1 MRTVHEVSRLTGVS
15 IRTLQYYDSI
25 GLLHPSEYTE
35 AGYRLYDDT
44 ALETLQQIL
53 LFRELEFPLK
63 EIRRIIES
71 PDFDREKA
79 IDQQIELLR
88 LKKEHLENLMNL
100 AREMKQGGT
109 SGMDFK
115 AFDKS
120 KLEEYARRAK
130 AEWGS
135 TPEYREYEQK
145 VEGRTDEQ
153 TGDLNRQMMQIFT
166 EIGAERNGDPASEKV
181 QGLVKKLQDFISEH
195 FYTCSC
201 QVLSG
206 LGQAYAAGG
215 EMTEN
220 IDRAGGEGTGAFT
233 NKAIQ
238 IYCSENH
245 G

>member
-1 MRTVHEVSRLTGVS
+1 MRTVHEVSQLTGVS
-15 IRTLQYYDSI
+15 IRTLQYYDKI
-25 GLLHPSEYTE
+25 GLLHPAEYTE
-35 AGYRLYDDT
+35 AGYRLYDDA

-115 AFDKS
+115 AFDKT

-135 TPEYREYEQK
+135 TPEYREFEQK
-145 VEGRTDEQ
+145 AKGRTDEQ
-153 TGDLNRQMMQIFT
+153 AGDLNRQMMNIF
-166 EIGAERNGDPASEKV
+166 AEFGSERGTDPACEKV
-181 QGLVKKLQDFISEH
+181 QGLVKKLQDFISEN
-195 FYTCSC
+195 FYTCSD
-201 QVLSG
+201 QILSG

-220 IDRAGGEGTGAFT
+220 IDRAGGKGTGAFACE
-233 NKAIQ
+233 AIRL
-238 IYCSENH
+238 YCSARK
-245 G
+245 